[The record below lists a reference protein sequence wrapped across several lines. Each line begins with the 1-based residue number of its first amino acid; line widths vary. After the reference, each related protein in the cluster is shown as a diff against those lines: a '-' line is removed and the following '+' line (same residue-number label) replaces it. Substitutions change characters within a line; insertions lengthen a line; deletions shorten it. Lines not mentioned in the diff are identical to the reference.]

1 MEDSAIVELYWQ
13 RSDRAIKESARKYG
27 CYCEYIARSICGN
40 REDAGARVNDT
51 WLAAW
56 NAMPDQRPKRLAAFL
71 GCLTRHLAIDRVRA
85 ESSRK
90 RGSGE
95 MTLALDE
102 LSECLAAQT
111 DPAREA
117 EQRELEESVR
127 KWLRS
132 LNETERLVFLG
143 RYYYLLSI
151 PQIAGRFG
159 YSESKTKSILFRL
172 RCRLRSYLEK
182 EGLL

>member
-1 MEDSAIVELYWQ
+1 MEDFAIVELYWQ
-13 RSDRAIKESARKYG
+13 RSERAIEESERKYG
-27 CYCEYIARSICGN
+27 SYCEYIARSICESK
-40 REDAGARVNDT
+40 EDARECVNDT
-51 WLAAW
+51 WLSAW
-56 NAMPDQRPKRLAAFL
+56 NAMPDKRPKHLAAFL

-90 RGSGE
+90 RGGGE

-102 LSECLAAQT
+102 LGECLIARS
-111 DPAREA
+111 DPVKEA
-117 EQRELEESVR
+117 EQRELEESVQ
-127 KWLRS
+127 KWLRG
-132 LNETERLVFLG
+132 LNEMERLIFLG

-151 PQIAGRFG
+151 PQIAGRIG

-172 RCRLRSYLEK
+172 RGRLKRYLRK

>member
-13 RSDRAIKESARKYG
+13 RSDRAIEESARKYG
-27 CYCEYIARSICGN
+27 SYCEYIARSICGN
-40 REDAGARVNDT
+40 REDAGECVNDT

-56 NAMPDQRPKRLAAFL
+56 NAMPDKRPKRLAAFL

-85 ESSRK
+85 ESSQK
-90 RGSGE
+90 RGNGE
-95 MTLALDE
+95 MPLALDE
-102 LSECLAAQT
+102 LSESLAAQS
-111 DPAREA
+111 DPVKET
-117 EQRELEESVR
+117 EQRELGESVR
-127 KWLRS
+127 NWLSS

-151 PQIAGRFG
+151 PQIAGHFG

-172 RCRLRSYLEK
+172 RGRLKRYLEK

>member
-13 RSDRAIKESARKYG
+13 RSDRAIEESERKYG
-27 CYCEYIARSICGN
+27 SYCEYIARSICGN
-40 REDAGARVNDT
+40 GEDAGECVNDT
-51 WLAAW
+51 WLLAW
-56 NAMPDQRPKRLAAFL
+56 NSMPDKRPKRLAAFL

-85 ESSRK
+85 ESSQK

-95 MTLALDE
+95 MPLALDE
-102 LSECLAAQT
+102 LGECLTARS
-111 DPAREA
+111 DPVREA
-117 EQRELEESVR
+117 EQRELEESIR

-151 PQIAGRFG
+151 PQIAGHFG
-159 YSESKTKSILFRL
+159 YSVSKTKSILFRL
-172 RCRLRSYLEK
+172 RGRLRCYLEK